1 MPLLPCTTEVSQHFL
16 SIYSTKIM
24 TAIILSVFFTGWK
37 GNQFKGW
44 LLHELSGVTEV
55 LKKFRENYFADVCN
69 FEHSYTHA
77 VVLWSRGELSSWCR
91 QEHPLYPLLPW
102 QPDCSGTVVA
112 DYGLGREVGHIALH
126 IVLTDLQISRQK
138 SWTNVERKTHF
149 FISKLRDLYSSADV
163 LAKMLD
169 FTRW

>member
-1 MPLLPCTTEVSQHFL
+1 MPLLPCTTEVSQHFP
-16 SIYSTKIM
+16 SIYSPKIM

-77 VVLWSRGELSSWCR
+77 VVFWSRGELYSWCR
-91 QEHPLYPLLPW
+91 QEHPLLPW

-112 DYGLGREVGHIALH
+112 NYGLGREVGHIVLH
-126 IVLTDLQISRQK
+126 VVLTDLQISRQK
-138 SWTNVERKTHF
+138 SWTNAERKTHF